1 MKNQQQRGQA
11 VIFRRG
17 EKRRKE
23 RKKSS
28 LATRTTQIGR
38 LRRGAY
44 KMIFLD
50 AGRRWM
56 RNSKC
61 ASTYHTLGRVTHAPT
76 VFYFL
81 LFSCVVKR
89 LNFPSTYDIITK
101 KNLDKKREKPLE
113 TNFNLIVSINMLFIS
128 LCFFSYYFL
137 YPMKYQNAL
146 IWHDNDVK
154 TIVKI
159 QKWLLTLVL
168 IFFFI
173 PNVF

>member
-1 MKNQQQRGQA
+1 LKNQQQRGQA

-17 EKRRKE
+17 ERKEEKKE
-23 RKKSS
+23 RK
-28 LATRTTQIGR
+28 AHWRTQTGR

-44 KMIFLD
+44 KMTFLD
-50 AGRRWM
+50 AGRRCM

-61 ASTYHTLGRVTHAPT
+61 ASTYHTLGRATHAPT

-89 LNFPSTYDIITK
+89 LNFPSTYDIITKK

-137 YPMKYQNAL
+137 YPRKY
-146 IWHDNDVK
+146 
-154 TIVKI
+154 
-159 QKWLLTLVL
+159 
-168 IFFFI
+168 
-173 PNVF
+173 